1 MYYYKLYD
9 WTLKSDREIDYLE
22 KQNVST
28 KNNYLEIQ
36 LADIEKINFLSK
48 KLILDKSEEN
58 IIIFETNLG
67 YLINYYNNTIIVSSK
82 FIYFQIGQDY
92 EIQMEIF
99 LTLGLTLLFV
109 DRNIIP
115 FHGAAILIEDSIFI
129 ISAKSNT
136 GKSTLLLNLLLKG
149 YKLCADDLI
158 PIEISEKGCFGIQSN
173 CSFVKL
179 WDDTIEKYNIK
190 NLRKEIIYK
199 TGKYRVLF
207 KDNLVDEIQSYVKIR
222 EIIILNTNFD
232 GEGVITEELNGLKKL
247 VNIFELTHGTLLLKD
262 LLNKKL
268 FNKHMLLKNNIK
280 VTEWKYK
287 KNYKNLDILIDMIS
301 ERSKNAI
308 NI

>member
-1 MYYYKLYD
+1 MYFYKLYD
-9 WTLKSDREIDYLE
+9 WTLKSSRIIDYLE
-22 KQNVST
+22 RQNVS
-28 KNNYLEIQ
+28 KKANCLEIQ
-36 LADIEKINFLSK
+36 LADIEKIIFSK
-48 KLILDKSEEN
+48 KIILVEKSEEN

-67 YLINYYNNTIIVSSK
+67 YLINYYNSTIIVSSR

-92 EIQMEIF
+92 EMQMEIF
-99 LTLGLTLLFV
+99 LTLGLTLLFI

-115 FHGAAILIEDSIFI
+115 FHGSAILVKNSIFI

-158 PIEISEKGCFGIQSN
+158 PIEISENGCFGIVSN

-179 WDDTIEKYNIK
+179 WNDTIEKYNIK
-190 NLRKEIIYK
+190 NTKNEIIYK

-207 KDNLVDEIQSYVKIR
+207 KDNLVEEKTTYIKIK

-232 GEGVITEELNGLKKL
+232 EDGVMTKELSGLKKL
-247 VNIFELTHGTLLLKD
+247 INIFELTHGTLLVKD
-262 LLNKKL
+262 LIKEKL
-268 FNKHMLLKNNIK
+268 FNKYMFIKNNIK

-287 KNYKNLDILIDMIS
+287 KNYKNLDILTNMII
-301 ERSKNAI
+301 ERSKNDI